1 MRILRAKIGV
11 GLDSRLFGVI
21 DNAEN
26 AIGLIERAKQS
37 GMCITARMSILVP
50 PTFRKSKIA
59 DSIALIVIVECMGCH
74 R

>member
-11 GLDSRLFGVI
+11 GLDSRLFSVI

-37 GMCITARMSILVP
+37 GMCITVRMSILGLLI
-50 PTFRKSKIA
+50 FLRSKIA
-59 DSIALIVIVECMGCH
+59 DFIAWLVIVEYMVCRH
-74 R
+74 